1 MRNISLP
8 TRDVVSYKEVEVVE
22 EKIIEV
28 PRKEIV
34 TTTRIVPKIS
44 TEIRETV
51 VEIPRIEVVQKD
63 VEVIRVE
70 EVVRQIERIERVEVP
85 RETIRYVPKIEV
97 RQVEKEVEV
106 QGDLIEVPKEVEILN
121 HVVVRKYNDHD
132 EDVVVAQK
140 MIPILNQKAEETF
153 EVKAREYIPKIVSV
167 DVFVPKPVYRCPAL
181 GQKEERYEGVVIPP
195 AHYNA
200 LVVASNQGLPDEAL
214 QTLLDLNADGS
225 FRMSVSNGV
234 GESIQTIV

>member
-153 EVKAREYIPKIVSV
+153 EVKAREYIPAGS
-167 DVFVPKPVYRCPAL
+167 
-181 GQKEERYEGVVIPP
+181 IP
-195 AHYNA
+195 
-200 LVVASNQGLPDEAL
+200 
-214 QTLLDLNADGS
+214 
-225 FRMSVSNGV
+225 NGCINYSENCF
-234 GESIQTIV
+234 G